1 MIGIVNRADL
11 ERTALA
17 SMRIGQ
23 ILLEAEL
30 ITAKQLSD
38 GLEYGTAKSIFLG
51 RVMKLLKYAQEE
63 DIERALET
71 QKLIKRGLSPVL
83 AISALKRACKE
94 KISMDQALQD
104 EHLDTIGA
112 PEEAGAA
119 KAAKAASIELDND
132 ITPETLIK
140 NGDKL
145 LIQDC
150 CTLALAQYRRAQ
162 TTLEQSLGAD
172 HIDLAPVLVR
182 LGNTYLAANS
192 FDKAKEAYEKVLA
205 IRTKSLAE
213 DDPQLAHAHES
224 LADLYNAQGDLEL
237 AVKEF
242 LAALDILE
250 QRLPGQLSA
259 YSAILKKLTKV
270 AHGAKPRDGKTLPVG
285 EILRMAGLL
294 SERELQTA
302 LRMSKQTSLP
312 LGIVLRENCMIG
324 DRELQ
329 SALKA
334 QFCVTQGVLSEKLAI
349 ELLTRASRRD
359 ISLERLLH
367 EAGVLVTDQEKFEVY
382 RQIASELDKL
392 VGAES
397 SAVNSQQELAP
408 IAYKLGTLYEQVKD
422 QPQAEVYYSRA
433 LTIWGSTISGDLT
446 VAKACISLAR
456 IFQDQKRHEEA
467 VPMLQKALEH
477 RQHALG
483 NNHDD
488 TIETLEDLT
497 ELQIELRHGNGALK
511 SAQQAIAAREEL
523 GQDGATILRS
533 VVLMG
538 DALALLEQFDG
549 AQAAYNRAMALAR
562 TGENQST
569 ATLAAVMEKLG
580 DLNTKQDKTKVAMPL
595 YKGAL
600 MLLESAGK
608 KDGQNLESLKSKI
621 AKLES
626 N

>member
-1 MIGIVNRADL
+1 
-11 ERTALA
+11 
-17 SMRIGQ
+17 MRIGQ
-23 ILLEAEL
+23 ILLEADL
-30 ITAKQLSD
+30 ITPKQLSD
-38 GLEYGTAKSIFLG
+38 GLEYGAAKSIFLG
-51 RVMKLLKYAQEE
+51 RVMKLLKFMQED

-83 AISALKRACKE
+83 AIGALKRAVKE
-94 KISMDQALQD
+94 KISTEQALQD
-104 EHLDTIGA
+104 EHLHTITGA
-112 PEEAGAA
+112 DESGKTQAS
-119 KAAKAASIELDND
+119 KAASIELDND
-132 ITPETLIK
+132 LSPEALIK

-162 TTLEQSLGAD
+162 STLEQSLGAD
-172 HIDLAPVLVR
+172 HLDLAPVLVR
-182 LGNTYLAANS
+182 LGNTYMAANS
-192 FDKAKEAYEKVLA
+192 FDKAKESYEKVLA

-213 DDPQLAHAHES
+213 DDPQIAHAHES
-224 LADLYNAQGDLEL
+224 LADLYNAQGDGEL
-237 AVKEF
+237 AIKAF
-242 LAALDILE
+242 LSALDILE

-259 YSAILKKLTKV
+259 YSAILKKLTKSTND
-270 AHGAKPRDGKTLPVG
+270 AKPREGKTLPVG
-285 EILRMAGLL
+285 EILKAAGLL
-294 SERELQTA
+294 TDRELQTA
-302 LRMSKQTSLP
+302 LRMSKQTSMP

-334 QFCVTQGVLSEKLAI
+334 QFCVTQGVLTEQLAI
-349 ELLTRASRRD
+349 DLLTRASRRD

-382 RQIASELDKL
+382 LQIATELDHL
-392 VGAES
+392 VGAET

-433 LTIWGSTISGDLT
+433 LAIWGGSIQGDLT
-446 VAKACISLAR
+446 VAKTCTSLAK
-456 IFQDQKRHEEA
+456 IFQGQKRLEEA
-467 VPMLQKALEH
+467 VPLFHKALEH

-488 TIETLEDLT
+488 TIETLEDLAEAQL
-497 ELQIELRHGNGALK
+497 ELKNAGASLK
-511 SAQQAIAAREEL
+511 SAQQALAYREEL
-523 GQDGATILRS
+523 GQNGSNILRA

-538 DALALLEQFDG
+538 DAMVQLEQYEG
-549 AQAAYNRAMALAR
+549 AQASYNKAMVTAR
-562 TGENQST
+562 SGEGQQST

-580 DLNTKQDKTKVAMPL
+580 DLYIRQDKVKVAVPL
-595 YKGAL
+595 YKSAL
-600 MLLESAGK
+600 MLLDNAGK
-608 KDGQNLESLKSKI
+608 KDSHSFESLQSKI
-621 AKLES
+621 SKLES